1 MRTANTPGS
10 HEATTPS
17 GLGAAGV
24 SSFPMSMGSP
34 ALSTRSVFNMKEPI
48 HEVRIRY
55 IELSI
60 MSQII

>member
-24 SSFPMSMGSP
+24 SSSPMSMGSP
-34 ALSTRSVFNMKEPI
+34 ALSTRSVFN
-48 HEVRIRY
+48 VT
-55 IELSI
+55 LF
-60 MSQII
+60 